1 MDQYMEEAGGTM
13 LGTDTVMALKRLG
26 ISSLIIGCSG
36 NDMEQKFKDA
46 GATYVWKKPLPSN
59 STIIEQL
66 RKSLPG
72 LNGTSTT
79 TTTTTILLPGRPP
92 APPYQQP

>member
-1 MDQYMEEAGGTM
+1 MFHGRNVIVFASNARGSRHHI
-13 LGTDTVMALKRLG
+13 LFALESRMRNDYLY
-26 ISSLIIGCSG
+26 
-36 NDMEQKFKDA
+36 DMEQKFKDA

-72 LNGTSTT
+72 LNGTSSSTT
-79 TTTTTILLPGRPP
+79 TTIILLPGRPP
-92 APPYQQP
+92 APPYQPP